1 MNNVKLG
8 ITAFIII
15 TCVTSNTNPLLN
27 VKPEG
32 QAKKFA
38 KTTKTPVFRN
48 WKKLILTIK
57 TVLYS
62 VKV

>member
-1 MNNVKLG
+1 MNKVKLG

-32 QAKKFA
+32 
-38 KTTKTPVFRN
+38 
-48 WKKLILTIK
+48 
-57 TVLYS
+57 
-62 VKV
+62 